1 VRRLLLGAAGLLAL
15 AGCTHAPAE
24 QLELAEAIAQ
34 QSVDEADVDLD
45 PAHSQI
51 LDREDATFEY
61 HVCALG
67 TFTPSGPG
75 YPWKQRL
82 IVTVD
87 WVTETGTTRFDDGA
101 SPGIVRPSSRSGRL
115 AARRAEARAVLI
127 SNCCKQ
133 PGLET
138 ADFLDLHFVRAQR
151 QKVRFSFLVLE
162 RLCACH
168 DKFATRQLALCE
180 PCGFQCHPSPST
192 AAEMERAPRSND

>member
-1 VRRLLLGAAGLLAL
+1 MSCSVCRADAPEAPPPRPAARAVRRLLLGAAGLLAL

-101 SPGIVRPSSRSGRL
+101 SPGDRQAFEQEWQARCASG
-115 AARRAEARAVLI
+115 
-127 SNCCKQ
+127 
-133 PGLET
+133 
-138 ADFLDLHFVRAQR
+138 
-151 QKVRFSFLVLE
+151 
-162 RLCACH
+162 
-168 DKFATRQLALCE
+168 
-180 PCGFQCHPSPST
+180 
-192 AAEMERAPRSND
+192 